1 MFTRS
6 LAIAVFFA
14 VIVSTTTA
22 RAQQLTPESCL
33 AQVGAE
39 LARQGIDHRS
49 IRIGTQVTILNHG
62 SYTFTE
68 NVTPEYLCD
77 SIILPQDARMETLRK
92 QMFVQGALVKSANE
106 ERNDAVNRLN
116 AIQND
121 FVVKNA
127 WGFATAFGIV
137 LALFLLLVLLCLLL
151 FLRIQVKKFR
161 RTHRPGG
168 IHGGRDRKTEPP
180 FGY

>member
-1 MFTRS
+1 MFTKS

-39 LARQGIDHRS
+39 LARQGINHRS

-77 SIILPQDARMETLRK
+77 SIVLPQEARMESLR
-92 QMFVQGALVKSANE
+92 QQIFVQGALVKSANK
-106 ERNDAVNRLN
+106 EREIAVNRLKVV
-116 AIQND
+116 QSD
-121 FVVKNA
+121 FVVRNA
-127 WGFATAFGIV
+127 WGFAAAFGI
-137 LALFLLLVLLCLLL
+137 CLLY
-151 FLRIQVKKFR
+151 
-161 RTHRPGG
+161 TS
-168 IHGGRDRKTEPP
+168 DAADE
-180 FGY
+180 